1 MALTLACNPPEK
13 RVVEALPE
21 PVLTTI
27 PPPKPVVPKEAPIDG
42 ASTRDQVSPKPNDS
56 AQEKQRQ

>member
-27 PPPKPVVPKEAPIDG
+27 PPPPPVVPHDPTADDP
-42 ASTRDQVSPKPNDS
+42 STRDQISPKPHDS
-56 AQEKQRQ
+56 SQDKQRQ